1 MTGVTS
7 RFVCRLLLGALL
19 FMQGAVAAYAC
30 PALSSALDQLPT
42 ANQLAAMPTD
52 CEQIGQMTAMDVVTP
67 NLCLAHCQPSQQSND
82 HPQAPTVQPVV
93 IGLVV
98 VAFPKP
104 KLQASSER
112 VAALE
117 HVPVAAS
124 PPHSI
129 LHCCF
134 RL

>member
-1 MTGVTS
+1 MTGVTR

-30 PALSSALDQLPT
+30 PALAGALDQLPT

-52 CEQIGQMTAMDVVTP
+52 CAQTGQMSAMDVATP
-67 NLCLAHCQPSQQSND
+67 NLCLAHCQSGQQSSD
-82 HPQAPTVQPVV
+82 HPQAPTVQPVAFSV
-93 IGLVV
+93 LVV
-98 VAFPKP
+98 ALPES

-112 VAALE
+112 IAAFG
-117 HVPVAAS
+117 HVPFAAG